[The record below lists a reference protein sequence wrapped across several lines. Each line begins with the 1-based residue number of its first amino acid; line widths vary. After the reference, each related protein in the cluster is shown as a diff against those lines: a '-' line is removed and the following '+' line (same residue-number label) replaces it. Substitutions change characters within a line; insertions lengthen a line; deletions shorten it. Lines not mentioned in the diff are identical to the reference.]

1 MKTAEFRQFKGVHPM
16 HDTPVYDF
24 TPCMTSP
31 LAIPQYREI
40 FFKHGEILCQ
50 REIFLEIFPWREIF
64 REILI

>member
-1 MKTAEFRQFKGVHPM
+1 
-16 HDTPVYDF
+16 
-24 TPCMTSP
+24 MTSPRVSP

-64 REILI
+64 LEIFPWREIFREILI